1 MYPDNIYIK
10 NHKEVES
17 IEGGNLGVCLNK
29 YDEKHGLK
37 HDRIAHAQYKHWL
50 SVEKGVPELLTPD
63 ERELLGL

>member
-10 NHKEVES
+10 NHEEVES

-37 HDRIAHAQYKHWL
+37 YDRLARAQYKHWR
-50 SVEKGVPELLTPD
+50 SVETGAPELLSVD
-63 ERELLGL
+63 DRKLLGL